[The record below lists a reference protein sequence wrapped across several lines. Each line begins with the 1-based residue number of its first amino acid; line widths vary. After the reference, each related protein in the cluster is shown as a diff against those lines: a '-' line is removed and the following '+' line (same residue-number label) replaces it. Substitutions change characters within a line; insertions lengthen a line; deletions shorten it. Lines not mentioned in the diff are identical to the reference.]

1 MGIHGS
7 SVPQRQLGRHLK
19 IAREEA
25 GINLE
30 PAARTL
36 EWSRARMY
44 RIERGETT
52 VRTHDVEAMCRLY
65 GVTTKMTDVLLSL
78 ARESKAKGW
87 WHAYGEVIPSWFQ
100 LYVGMEAT
108 ASRLRQFESSLIPGL
123 LQTPEYVAE
132 VVRTKPDVT
141 EQEVATKV
149 ALRLER
155 QRILTRHRPQAPDL
169 EVIVD
174 ESALRRPIADRDA
187 WLAQLA
193 YLANANRLPTVTV
206 RILPSAVGPH
216 WASMTNAFYIIEFPA
231 VGTRPPE
238 PTTIYSENLTGAL
251 YLDKPAEVEVYDQVW
266 QRLDELALSQ
276 ADSEDLL
283 AAIIEEAVDE

>member
-19 IAREEA
+19 LAREEA

-30 PAARTL
+30 PAAKTL

-65 GVTTKMTDVLLSL
+65 GVTTKMTDVLLGL

-108 ASRLRQFESSLIPGL
+108 ASRIRQFESSLIPGL
-123 LQTPEYVAE
+123 LQTPDYAAE
-132 VVRTKPDVT
+132 VIRTKPDVT
-141 EQEVATKV
+141 EQEVAAKV

-155 QRILTRHRPQAPDL
+155 QRILTRRRPKAPDL

-174 ESALRRPIADRDA
+174 EAVLRRPIADHDA

-193 YLANANRLPTVTV
+193 HLANSNRVPSVTV
-206 RILPSAVGPH
+206 RILPSGVGPH
-216 WASMTNAFYIIEFPA
+216 LASVANSFHIFEFPA
-231 VGTRPPE
+231 IGTRPPE

-251 YLDKPAEVEVYDQVW
+251 YLDKPAEVAVYDQVW
-266 QRLDELALSQ
+266 QRLGELALSQ
-276 ADSEDLL
+276 EDSEDLL
-283 AAIIEEAVDE
+283 TAIIKEAVDD

>member
-1 MGIHGS
+1 MGDRAS

-30 PAARTL
+30 PAARIL

-65 GVTTKMTDVLLSL
+65 DVTPKMTDVLLSL

-108 ASRLRQFESSLIPGL
+108 ASRIRQFESSLIPGL
-123 LQTPEYVAE
+123 LQTADYAAE
-132 VVRTKPDVT
+132 VIRTKPGVT
-141 EQEVATKV
+141 EQEVASKV

-155 QRILTRHRPQAPDL
+155 QRILTRRQPKAPDL

-174 ESALRRPIADRDA
+174 EAVLRRPIADRDA

-193 YLANANRLPTVTV
+193 HLANSNRLPSVTV
-206 RILPSAVGPH
+206 RVLPLTSGPH
-216 WASMTNAFYIIEFPA
+216 RASVANSFHIFDFPA
-231 VGTRPPE
+231 QGTRPPE
-238 PTTIYSENLTGAL
+238 PTTVYSENLTGAL
-251 YLDKPAEVEVYDQVW
+251 YLDKPAELADYEGAW
-266 QRLDELALSQ
+266 QTLGELALTQ
-276 ADSEDLL
+276 EASEDLL
-283 AAIIEEAVDE
+283 ADIIKEAVDD

>member
-1 MGIHGS
+1 MGDRAS

-30 PAARTL
+30 PAAKIL

-65 GVTTKMTDVLLSL
+65 GVTPKMTNVLLSL
-78 ARESKAKGW
+78 AKESKAKGW

-100 LYVGMEAT
+100 LYVGMEA
-108 ASRLRQFESSLIPGL
+108 AACRIRNFESSLIPGL
-123 LQTPEYVAE
+123 LQTPEYATE
-132 VVRTKPDVT
+132 VFRTKPGVT
-141 EQEVATKV
+141 EQDIATKV

-155 QRILTRHRPQAPDL
+155 QRILTRRHPKAPDL
-169 EVIVD
+169 EVILD
-174 ESALRRPIADRDA
+174 EAVLRRPISDHDA

-193 YLANANRLPTVTV
+193 YLANANRLPSVTV
-206 RILPSAVGPH
+206 RVLPSAAGPH
-216 WASMTNAFYIIEFPA
+216 RASMTNAFYILDFPA
-231 VGTRPPE
+231 LGTRPPE
-238 PTTIYSENLTGAL
+238 PTTVYSENLTGAL
-251 YLDKPAEVEVYDQVW
+251 YLDKPAEVTFYDDVW
-266 QRLDELALSQ
+266 RTLGELALSQ
-276 ADSEDLL
+276 EASEDLI
-283 AAIIEEAVDE
+283 ADIIKEAVDD

>member
-1 MGIHGS
+1 MGDHAS

-25 GINLE
+25 GISLE
-30 PAARTL
+30 PAAKTL

-65 GVTTKMTDVLLSL
+65 GVTTKMTDVLLGL
-78 ARESKAKGW
+78 ARQSKAKGW

-100 LYVGMEAT
+100 LYVGMEEA
-108 ASRLRQFESSLIPGL
+108 ACRIRQFESSLIPGL
-123 LQTPEYVAE
+123 LQTPEYAAE
-132 VVRTKPDVT
+132 VFRTKAGVT
-141 EQEVATKV
+141 EQQVATNV
-149 ALRLER
+149 AFRLER
-155 QRILTRHRPQAPDL
+155 QRILTRRRPKAPVL

-174 ESALRRPIADRDA
+174 EAALRRPIADHDA

-193 YLANANRLPTVTV
+193 HLANSNRLPSVTV
-206 RILPSAVGPH
+206 RVLPSTAGPH

-231 VGTRPPE
+231 TGTRPPE

-251 YLDKPAEVEVYDQVW
+251 YLDKPV
-266 QRLDELALSQ
+266 ELATYE
-276 ADSEDLL
+276 AIW
-283 AAIIEEAVDE
+283 AAIATVCLTPAESRTLIKTMAEGYERG

>member
-1 MGIHGS
+1 MADRAS

-30 PAARTL
+30 PAAKML

-65 GVTTKMTDVLLSL
+65 GVNPKMTNVLLSL
-78 ARESKAKGW
+78 AKESKAKGW
-87 WHAYGEVIPSWFQ
+87 WHAYGDVIPSWFQ

-108 ASRLRQFESSLIPGL
+108 AARIRQFESSLIPGL
-123 LQTPEYVAE
+123 LQTADYAAE
-132 VVRTKPDVT
+132 VIRTKPGVT
-141 EQEVATKV
+141 EQEVASKV

-155 QRILTRHRPQAPDL
+155 QRILTRRQPKAPEL

-174 ESALRRPIADRDA
+174 EAVLRRPIADHDA
-187 WLAQLA
+187 WVAQLA
-193 YLANANRLPTVTV
+193 HLANSNRLPTVTV
-206 RILPSAVGPH
+206 RVLPSVTGPH
-216 WASMTNAFYIIEFPA
+216 WASMTNAFYIIEFPTH
-231 VGTRPPE
+231 GTRPPE

-251 YLDKPAEVEVYDQVW
+251 YLDKPTEVAVYDQVW
-266 QRLDELALSQ
+266 ERLSELALSQ
-276 ADSEDLL
+276 EDSEDLL
-283 AAIIEEAVDE
+283 AAIIKEAVDD